1 VAIIDWKMVGCGR
14 SACSSNETRAA
25 DGIAAIVQ
33 HATRHTR
40 APRAHDARQIGRIR
54 AALEFDGH
62 VENVLAA
69 VPDRLHTSP
78 AARPDLE
85 HTASEQR
92 GQYEGAIVNRKR
104 RLPHVAAGH
113 LNIRKKRRDVHIAIL
128 PLARHCRIFRND
140 TSRHCDGLRQRY
152 DESFDIRTIDAEL
165 LERVFV
171 APQLRLPRAA

>member
-1 VAIIDWKMVGCGR
+1 M
-14 SACSSNETRAA
+14 SSPRYR
-25 DGIAAIVQ
+25 IAFIP
-33 HATRHTR
+33 
-40 APRAHDARQIGRIR
+40 APP
-54 AALEFDGH
+54 H
-62 VENVLAA
+62 V
-69 VPDRLHTSP
+69 
-78 AARPDLE
+78 PDLE

-113 LNIRKKRRDVHIAIL
+113 LNIRKKRRDVQRSIAIL